1 MEPRFLE
8 MCLKKS
14 GKVLNVAVG
23 GGVITSLNQ
32 HIAAIAAVN
41 KIKTN

>member
-8 MCLKKS
+8 MCLRKS

-23 GGVITSLNQ
+23 GGVTSLNQ